1 MSTCWKRKIV
11 NQVLFT
17 LLLFGS
23 IAFGTKDKR
32 GDKKLRGVN
41 IFAMQGGAIVE
52 VQKEH
57 GFDVL
62 TTSVEIPS
70 MVPSTIV
77 ASASTT
83 VHSVHLPGE
92 NSKVRFAE
100 KSGFNFLA
108 EFSSGLDPNSLQLV
122 RFGTINKQRISY
134 TRPWNDATPGTRSV
148 WNIVAFKAGQRKD
161 GKWVLLPPQDLSLGE
176 YCFSLVNT
184 DENFCFGVDPQP

>member
-1 MSTCWKRKIV
+1 MS
-11 NQVLFT
+11 QVLFT
-17 LLLFGS
+17 VLLFES
-23 IAFGTKDKR
+23 IAFATRSTG
-32 GDKKLRGVN
+32 GDKKPRGVK
-41 IFAMQGGAIVE
+41 IFAMQGDAIVE

-92 NSKVRFAE
+92 KSKVRFPE

-108 EFSSGLDPNSLQLV
+108 EFSSGFDPKSLQLL
-122 RFGTINKQRISY
+122 RFGAVSKQRITY
-134 TRPWNDATPGTRSV
+134 TRPWNDAMPGTRSV

-161 GKWVLLPPQDLSLGE
+161 GKWVLLPPSDLSIGE